1 MLLENFAFPRAYK
14 HHVQSLHGGAYM
26 INGLG
31 QRLQQQRILRNLSQK
46 EVASSI
52 GVSASVISNYESGER
67 TPSIENLISLAYLYH
82 CSADYLLGIDKAD
95 TVKLLDVS
103 MLDDKQYKLL
113 QSFLLSLQK

>member
-1 MLLENFAFPRAYK
+1 MLLANYPYPKANSFQ
-14 HHVQSLHGGAYM
+14 VQSLHGGVYM

-46 EVASSI
+46 QVASTI

-67 TPSIENLISLAYLYH
+67 TPSIENLISLAHLYH
-82 CSADYLLGIDKAD
+82 CSADYLLGIDKTD

-103 MLDDKQYKLL
+103 MLDDKQYQLL

>member
-1 MLLENFAFPRAYK
+1 MLIAAYPYPK
-14 HHVQSLHGGAYM
+14 ADSYTVQSLHGGACM

-31 QRLQQQRILRNLSQK
+31 QRLQEQRILRNLSQK
-46 EVASSI
+46 QVASSI
-52 GVSASVISNYESGER
+52 GVSASVISNYESNDR
-67 TPSIENLISLAYLYH
+67 TPSTEILRSLAHLYH

>member
-1 MLLENFAFPRAYK
+1 
-14 HHVQSLHGGAYM
+14 M

-31 QRLQQQRILRNLSQK
+31 QRLQKQRVLRNFSQK
-46 EVASSI
+46 EVSSFI
-52 GVSASVISNYESGER
+52 GTSASVISNYESGER
-67 TPSIENLISLAYLYH
+67 TPSVEILIALAHLYH